1 VEFEEALRR
10 LGFADAQDRLRR
22 GARVYAASPNRY
34 LTYWVHAYDDGSALF
49 TWEYAIAEYLRD
61 RGIQLGDGEVL
72 NLFMYPEQDE
82 KGPQDGAWLV
92 AATDRADAHIRSL
105 DLASPDA

>member
-10 LGFADAQDRLRR
+10 LGFAAAEDQDRR
-22 GARVYAASPNRY
+22 GARVFTAAPNRY

-49 TWEYAIAEYLRD
+49 TWEYAIAEYLAD
-61 RGIQLGDGEVL
+61 RAIQLGDGEIL
-72 NLFMYPEQDE
+72 NLFMYPAHDE

-92 AATDRADAHIRSL
+92 GATDRADAHLRSL